1 MFLGCFFTIAVYT
14 FVFIR
19 IKIYKATGDKHLR
32 SKLLEALDKK
42 SLTDYLTTLFYI
54 IFVCIHL
61 VLILKINSLDSSKMH
76 VYPNYLCLFF
86 CLSVCL
92 FVCLSVFL
100 FVCLS
105 VCMSIQITCISTI
118 TICWWFQSSVLHWH
132 YFIVQEIGHWERLS

>member
-19 IKIYKATGDKHLR
+19 IKIYKATGDKHLK

-76 VYPNYLCLFF
+76 VYPNYLYVYYYNL
-86 CLSVCL
+86 LMI
-92 FVCLSVFL
+92 SVF
-100 FVCLS
+100 
-105 VCMSIQITCISTI
+105 SITLTLLYCARNRPLRKALLRKIRQVPV
-118 TICWWFQSSVLHWH
+118 FELLV
-132 YFIVQEIGHWERLS
+132 

>member
-32 SKLLEALDKK
+32 SKILEALDKK
-42 SLTDYLTTLFYI
+42 SLTDYLITLFYI

-76 VYPNYLCLFF
+76 VYPNYLYVYYYNL
-86 CLSVCL
+86 LMI
-92 FVCLSVFL
+92 SVF
-100 FVCLS
+100 
-105 VCMSIQITCISTI
+105 SITLTLLYCARNRPLRKALLRKIRQVPV
-118 TICWWFQSSVLHWH
+118 FELLV
-132 YFIVQEIGHWERLS
+132 